1 MESGLVYAAI
11 AAFFS
16 AGAAWGAVKTGLN
29 GTKGKVES
37 LTVLVNDHIKDETKS
52 DQVTHERI
60 ARVEAKVDIII
71 DKMV

>member
-16 AGAAWGAVKTGLN
+16 AGAALGTVKTGLN
-29 GTKGKVES
+29 GTKGRVEA

>member
-1 MESGLVYAAI
+1 MESGLMYAAI
-11 AAFFS
+11 VALFS
-16 AGAAWGAVKTGLN
+16 AGAAYGAVKTGLN
-29 GTKGKVES
+29 GTRGRVES
-37 LTVLVNDHIKDETKS
+37 LADQISDHIKDETKS